1 MLKNINVAWTTTI
14 SNIYVIYVNYEINR
28 KEFFMIKF
36 IIFVIIYCF
45 TDFIFF
51 YLTNKHYCKKYKGDC
66 TKCKD
71 WSCYRQKYLDKKGY
85 LKK

>member
-1 MLKNINVAWTTTI
+1 
-14 SNIYVIYVNYEINR
+14 
-28 KEFFMIKF
+28 MIKF